1 MAGRCRSFSFTPLLA
16 AKGASLNSPQAVS
29 TTAGPRYAAKGMR
42 RFFQLLL
49 TAMAMLTVAL
59 LSAFG
64 AMRLA
69 IHGREVEVP
78 ALAGLTLAEASDK
91 AGHLGLSLHLENRF
105 YSTQTPSGHIL
116 AQFPAPGTAVRR
128 EWTVRITE
136 SLGAQQVSIPDI
148 VGQPERPASLAL
160 RRASL
165 SVGVIAALPAP
176 GESGV
181 VLAQTPPPNA
191 EGVDRPRVSLL
202 ISEAASSV
210 PEALVMPQLTGLS
223 FSTASARATAAGLH
237 LLAAE
242 APAAVPPP
250 PSAYHDSYFAGQVPQ
265 APIAA
270 AAPALS
276 PSSLITGQSPAAGHR
291 VVRGE
296 GVRVTLGS

>member
-1 MAGRCRSFSFTPLLA
+1 
-16 AKGASLNSPQAVS
+16 
-29 TTAGPRYAAKGMR
+29 MR

-59 LSAFG
+59 LSAFF

-69 IHGREVEVP
+69 IHGREVVVP
-78 ALAGLTLAEASDK
+78 NLNGLTLAEASDR

-116 AQFPAPGTAVRR
+116 GQFPAPGATVRR

-136 SLGAQQVSIPDI
+136 SLGAQQVSIPDV
-148 VGQPERPASLAL
+148 VGEFERPASLAL

-165 SVGVIAALPAP
+165 EVGALAGVPAP
-176 GESGV
+176 GDSGL

-202 ISEAASSV
+202 LSESLASA
-210 PEALVMPQLTGLS
+210 PQALVMPQLTGLTLS
-223 FSTASARATAAGLH
+223 SASSRASAAGLH
-237 LLAAE
+237 IYAAE
-242 APAAVPPP
+242 ESPAAQPAVSPPP
-250 PSAYHDSYFAGQVPQ
+250 AYHDSYFPGQ
-265 APIAA
+265 APP
-270 AAPALS
+270 APTPAPVPRP
-276 PSSLITGQSPAAGHR
+276 PSSSAIVVGQSPPAGHR

-296 GVRVTLGS
+296 GVRVTLGQ